1 MPARRKLPSAEA
13 EAAKLA
19 APSAGAAAEAVQ
31 AADAEDDELM
41 AEACSTGGAT
51 GGAPGGARDAL
62 PRTSPRKGG
71 GVHARQ
77 SQPGTPNQPP
87 QRSRHGGFG
96 GAVQLFE

>member
-1 MPARRKLPSAEA
+1 M
-13 EAAKLA
+13 
-19 APSAGAAAEAVQ
+19 GAEAVQ
-31 AADAEDDELM
+31 AADGEDDELM
-41 AEACSTGGAT
+41 TEACSTGGAI

-77 SQPGTPNQPP
+77 SQPGTPNQPA
-87 QRSRHGGFG
+87 QRSRHGSIG